1 MQKQHSFQR
10 KRVRRSSGIG
20 RRPIRVPSKF
30 HELRDTIVP
39 ILEPY
44 GVQRVAL
51 FGSFVRGEESL
62 ESDIDLLVK
71 FKKPIGL
78 LNLVGVELELSERL
92 NRKVDLVTEGAL
104 SKYIRPY
111 VEKEKVMLYER

>member
-1 MQKQHSFQR
+1 MDLARIPTQFL
-10 KRVRRSSGIG
+10 
-20 RRPIRVPSKF
+20 
-30 HELRDTIVP
+30 ELRDTILP

-44 GVQRVAL
+44 GVKSAAL
-51 FGSFVRGEESL
+51 FGSVVRGEETA

-71 FKKPIGL
+71 FKKPLGL
-78 LNLVGVELELSERL
+78 LRLVGVEIELSERL